1 MTNQQNEL
9 RALIAYEI
17 GVLGQ
22 EYNPAVIF
30 DTLNVLHRQYSV
42 GDLRLMIVDS
52 HKEFCGISEAIQLIL
67 ADTYSAAA
75 MGFEPGNYPCMGEFD
90 ANGDVN
96 FEADTHIATPLN

>member
-30 DTLNVLHRQYSV
+30 DTLNVLHQQYSV
-42 GDLRLMIVDS
+42 KGLAQMITDEHPINV
-52 HKEFCGISEAIQLIL
+52 GISEAIQLIL
-67 ADTYSAAA
+67 SDTYEAASRSE
-75 MGFEPGNYPCMGEFD
+75 FGN
-90 ANGDVN
+90 
-96 FEADTHIATPLN
+96 